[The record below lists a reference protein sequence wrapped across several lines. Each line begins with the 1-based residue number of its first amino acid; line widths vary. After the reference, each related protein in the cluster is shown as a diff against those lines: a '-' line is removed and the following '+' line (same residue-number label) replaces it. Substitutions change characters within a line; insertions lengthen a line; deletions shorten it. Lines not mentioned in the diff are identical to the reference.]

1 MCKRGPYFK
10 LCTCDPKKLGDYN
23 WRLHRG
29 SSFEENTLMAVGGIG
44 IPKNLRPDVFFEEQG
59 FIIDRLLFDINN
71 NPVFDFDYIPVNGDT
86 LSLVVGEHIFLDL
99 IYKNKRFE
107 FIDDSV
113 IANNDGSELGSGE
126 IRYIP

>member
-1 MCKRGPYFK
+1 
-10 LCTCDPKKLGDYN
+10 
-23 WRLHRG
+23 
-29 SSFEENTLMAVGGIG
+29 MAVGGIG

-99 IYKNKRFE
+99 IYKNKQFE